1 MSDFP
6 LKIPGLMIVGTDTDV
21 GKTYVSTAIVKQLM
35 SEGVLTGTYK
45 PACSGA
51 VIDEA
56 TGDLYW
62 EDINQLSQA
71 IEQKFPIERICPQT
85 FQAPLAPPVAAQ
97 KEGKQVDETLLRQGA
112 LWWQDQADFLII
124 EGVGGVLCPL
134 TETMLIVDFAVELQ
148 YPVLIV
154 ARAGLGTINH
164 SLLTIEALQ
173 KRGICIAGIILNDVD
188 PHLNDESRLSNAAQI
203 QQWTTVP
210 VLSFVPFE
218 WQSNLLHHETQDR
231 IDWVQLSL
239 NPSLFVSSLS

>member
-1 MSDFP
+1 MNDFP

-21 GKTYVSTAIVKQLM
+21 GKTYISTRIAKQLT
-35 SEGVLTGTYK
+35 SEGVLTGAYK

-51 VIDEA
+51 VFDEE

-62 EDINQLSQA
+62 DDVKQLAEA
-71 IEQKFPIERICPQT
+71 IEQKFPVERICPQT

-97 KEGKQVDETLLRQGA
+97 KEGKRVDEPLLRQGA
-112 LWWQDQADFLII
+112 LWWQDQADFLIV
-124 EGVGGVLCPL
+124 EGVGGILCPL
-134 TETMLIVDFAVELQ
+134 TESILIADFAAELQ

-173 KRGICIAGIILNDVD
+173 KRGLCIAGIILNDVD
-188 PHLNDESRLSNAAQI
+188 PHLSDESRMSNAAQI

-210 VLSFVPFE
+210 VLSFVPFG
-218 WQSNLLHHETQDR
+218 WQSNLLHYETQDR

-239 NPSLFVSSLS
+239 NPSRFVSK